1 MPLGAAFHAHS
12 NVHKDPP
19 LKLECCDSTRHIGPM
34 TCSKP
39 SHTTRIALVSFCFG
53 LGFGASC
60 AGMANAES
68 WLLGGGWVM
77 LSATDG
83 LDHSSKDEGLA
94 FGGNGTWATPTEGLG
109 LSFGAFGN
117 LGRLHET
124 YAAVT
129 WQTAQGDRFSVGDPR
144 PAYDLFARPALLDV
158 FLSAALE
165 RSEVGLSRATNGTIT
180 EPKYLP
186 LGASYMRDGAAMSLH
201 YVEDYDSYILGVAG
215 RMELPNMS
223 VDAALE
229 LVDGDTTKANAKLQ
243 LNRDLGP
250 GAASASLF
258 YSGANAAGTELEL
271 AYRHPVGAHVAVS
284 EIVSVPLSEP
294 DQALVALGAQVG
306 LGGAWSLNAAASY
319 ADTQSAF
326 MAGLRLEF

>member
-1 MPLGAAFHAHS
+1 
-12 NVHKDPP
+12 
-19 LKLECCDSTRHIGPM
+19 M

-39 SHTTRIALVSFCFG
+39 SHPKQIALVSLCFG

-60 AGMANAES
+60 AGTANADS
-68 WLLGGGWVM
+68 WLLGEGWVM
-77 LSATDG
+77 LGATDG
-83 LDHSSKDEGLA
+83 LDHSSKDEALT
-94 FGGNGTWATPTEGLG
+94 FGGNGTWSTHGDGLG

-129 WQTAQGDRFSVGDPR
+129 WQTVQGDRFSVGNPR
-144 PAYDLFARPALLDV
+144 PAYDLFARPALTDV

-165 RSEVGLSRATNGTIT
+165 RSEVGLSRATDGTIT

-186 LGASYMRDGAAMSLH
+186 LGASYTRNGAAMSLH
-201 YVEDYDSYILGVAG
+201 YVENYDTYILGVSG
-215 RMELPNMS
+215 RMDLSDMS

-271 AYRHPVGAHVAVS
+271 AYRHPVGGRVTLS